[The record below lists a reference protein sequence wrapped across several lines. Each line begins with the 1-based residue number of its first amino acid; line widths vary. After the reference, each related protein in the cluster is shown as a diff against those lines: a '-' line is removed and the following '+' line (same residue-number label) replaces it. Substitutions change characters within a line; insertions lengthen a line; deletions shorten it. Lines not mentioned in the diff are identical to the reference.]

1 MRLITSLLIS
11 TYNWP
16 DALELVF
23 MSILLQ
29 KKLPDEIIVA
39 DDGSG
44 EDTANVI
51 DKYTKQ
57 LNVAVKH
64 VWHPDNGFRKTSIM
78 NKAIHSAEGN
88 YIIQIDGD
96 IILHPRFIEDHIEA
110 AKPGFFIKGSRGLL
124 SQNLTRELIKSKSV
138 SINVLSRGL
147 GSRINSTRLPII
159 SPLFYGSQVKTNDLR
174 GCNFAFWKKDF
185 IAVNGYNNEL
195 MGWGHEDIEL
205 AARLVNFG
213 VKRKQLKMVAVCF
226 HLYHKRN
233 ERNKENINYKTYLK
247 ALRNKITK
255 CTNGYLE
262 SLA

>member
-1 MRLITSLLIS
+1 VRLITSLLIS
-11 TYNWP
+11 TYNWS

-23 MSILLQ
+23 LSILLQ
-29 KKLPDEIIVA
+29 KRLPDEIIIA
-39 DDGSG
+39 DDGSKS
-44 EDTANVI
+44 DTADVI
-51 DKYTKQ
+51 DKYIKQ
-57 LNVAVKH
+57 LNVPVKH

-96 IILHPRFIEDHIEA
+96 IILHPRFIEDHIKA
-110 AKPGFFIKGSRGLL
+110 AKFGFFIKGSRGLL
-124 SQNLTRELIKSKSV
+124 SHDLTQELIKSKSV
-138 SINVLSRGL
+138 SINILSRGL
-147 GSRINSTRLPII
+147 RSRINSTRLPFI
-159 SPLFYGSQVKTNDLR
+159 SPFFYGSPIKTNDLR

-205 AARLVNFG
+205 AARLVNLG

-226 HLYHKRN
+226 HLYHRRN

-247 ALRNKITK
+247 ALRNKIIR
-255 CTNGYLE
+255 CADGYLE
-262 SLA
+262 SHI